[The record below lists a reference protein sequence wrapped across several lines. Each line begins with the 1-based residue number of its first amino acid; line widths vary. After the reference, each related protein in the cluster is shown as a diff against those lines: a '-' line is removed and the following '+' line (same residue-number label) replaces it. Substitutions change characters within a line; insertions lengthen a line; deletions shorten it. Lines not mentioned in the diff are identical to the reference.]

1 MIVFNQG
8 VLFCSQR
15 SASQRSTRSAV
26 PAAQYPQCS
35 APQRIAPHSA
45 VPHKEKDPP
54 HVLQLK
60 HFFLKV
66 NNKLIYYNI
75 IFFKITCII
84 F

>member
-54 HVLQLK
+54 CFTIK
-60 HFFLKV
+60 TFFLKV

>member
-26 PAAQYPQCS
+26 PTVQCPAAHCPPQRS
-35 APQRIAPHSA
+35 APQG
-45 VPHKEKDPP
+45 EGPP

>member
-26 PAAQYPQCS
+26 PTVQCPAAHCPPQRS
-35 APQRIAPHSA
+35 APQG
-45 VPHKEKDPP
+45 EGPP
-54 HVLQLK
+54 PCFTIK
-60 HFFLKV
+60 TFFLKV